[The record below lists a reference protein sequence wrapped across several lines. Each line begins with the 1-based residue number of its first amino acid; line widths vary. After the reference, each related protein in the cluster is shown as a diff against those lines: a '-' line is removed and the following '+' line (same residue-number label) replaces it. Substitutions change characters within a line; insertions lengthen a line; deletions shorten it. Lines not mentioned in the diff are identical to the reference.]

1 MHNSFG
7 LGLLLIVVGGFME
20 GSFSLPLK
28 YTPKWEWENTW
39 GACSLAA
46 LVLIPWPLALLTV
59 PHLME
64 VYRHS
69 SVQALLGAVGFGVGW
84 GVGGIFF
91 GLGLAALGLS
101 LGLSLIIG
109 LIAIGGSIIPLT
121 MQHPEQLSRPPGLVL
136 MAGIAI
142 MILGIA
148 VCARAGQLKEKA
160 AATADSQAGAGSSG
174 KVRYGLGLF
183 FCVASGLLSALVNF
197 ALIFGAGIADNAAR
211 QGVDPSAANN
221 AVWALVFTANY
232 VVNVG
237 YCAYLAKR
245 KKTLNKFL
253 SSGTA
258 VYWPAAIVM
267 GLLWGGYRHLRY
279 WNDSVGSLRRN
290 SGVSCNAHQLDH
302 RRECT
307 GVFDGR
313 MARHRTSTQAHNGI
327 RCVPTRDRNCGHRL
341 FKSAGSMSHP
351 RRAVGQDTAQTSS
364 LERIFSADKR
374 RWSDDELY
382 CKQAFAVLR

>member
-1 MHNSFG
+1 MPNSFG

-28 YTPKWEWENTW
+28 YPSKWEWENTW
-39 GACSLAA
+39 GAASLAA

-59 PHLME
+59 PHMME

-69 SVQALLGAVGFGVGW
+69 SVQALLGAMGFGIGW

-101 LGLSLIIG
+101 LGLSLIMG
-109 LIAIGGSIIPLT
+109 LIAIGGSIIPLM

-148 VCARAGQLKEKA
+148 VCAKAGQLKEKA
-160 AATADSQAGAGSSG
+160 AADSQASAGSSR
-174 KVRYGLGLF
+174 KVRYGLGLL

-197 ALIFGAGIADNAAR
+197 ALIFGASIADNAVR

-232 VVNVG
+232 AVNIG

-245 KKTLNKFL
+245 KKTFKKFL
-253 SSGTA
+253 LPGTG
-258 VYWPAAIVM
+258 VYWLAATVM
-267 GLLWGGYRHLRY
+267 GLLWAGGIVIYGVGTTRLGHLGAILGY
-279 WNDSVGSLRRN
+279 PVMLISSILTGNAVGFL
-290 SGVSCNAHQLDH
+290 
-302 RRECT
+302 T
-307 GVFDGR
+307 GEWRG
-313 MARHRTSTQAHNGI
+313 TGPQ
-327 RCVPTRDRNCGHRL
+327 
-341 FKSAGSMSHP
+341 P
-351 RRAVGQDTAQTSS
+351 RRAMAIDVFLLVIATVVIAYSNRLVG
-364 LERIFSADKR
+364 
-374 RWSDDELY
+374 
-382 CKQAFAVLR
+382 